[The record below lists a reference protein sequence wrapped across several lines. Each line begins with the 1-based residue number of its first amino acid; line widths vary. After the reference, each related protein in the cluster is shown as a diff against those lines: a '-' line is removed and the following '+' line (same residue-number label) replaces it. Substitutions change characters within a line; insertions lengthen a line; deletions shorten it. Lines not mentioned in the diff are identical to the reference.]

1 MKSELHLGEEATP
14 NSGGL
19 VEALQSVAYTYESAL
34 ADIVDNSVTAYA
46 KNVWIEVRNG
56 RDEKG
61 ATGPYIL
68 IVDDGQGME
77 QIELVEAMH
86 YATKSSD
93 DVMNLGKFGLGMKTA
108 SLSQAHHMSV
118 ASRRTASG
126 KLAIRAWDVDFLK
139 SKKAKGEW
147 RLLKP
152 ALSDLPARV
161 SNMTKKSKGT
171 TIYWT
176 KLQRLIPDLKQLS
189 PDDLDDRLNLLAESA
204 SAHLSLVFHRF
215 LEGKGRVRSGERKH
229 RITIR
234 VNGIKL
240 KPWDP
245 FLRDHPKT
253 KKDGVKDFTFSAGPE
268 RQVDLAFQA
277 FILPKQDQFESN
289 EEFRKAGLINKWLK
303 SQGLYVYR
311 LDRLIRAGGWQGL
324 RANDEHMKLS
334 RISVDLDRNA
344 DEILDL
350 NLQKS
355 RITLPAELRPKI
367 KDWVGDR
374 ANRARNV
381 YDNKP
386 VGGGPRLSSSAG
398 KVGSAK
404 GASGAGTPGK
414 SNPGKDGLPAPS
426 KRPPAQNVVSVLE
439 KLWAICDSQADRRAL
454 KRLVKRAYPSAEM
467 PK

>member
-46 KNVWIEVRNG
+46 KNISIEVRNG

-68 IVDDGQGME
+68 IVDDGQGMTKK
-77 QIELVEAMH
+77 ELVEAMR

-93 DVMNLGKFGLGMKTA
+93 DEMSLGRFGLGMKTA
-108 SLSQAHHMSV
+108 SLSQANHMSV

-126 KLAIRAWDVDFLK
+126 KFSIRAWDLEFLK
-139 SKKAKGEW
+139 SKEAEGKW
-147 RLLKP
+147 RLLIRE
-152 ALSDLPARV
+152 LSEFPARA
-161 SNMTKKSKGT
+161 SDMTKKSKGT
-171 TIYWT
+171 IVYWT
-176 KLQRLIPDLKQLS
+176 RLQRLIPDLKQLS
-189 PDDLDDRLNLLAESA
+189 PDDLDDRLNELVASA
-204 SAHLSLVFHRF
+204 SDHLSLVFHRF
-215 LEGKGRVRSGERKH
+215 LDGKGRVRSGERKH
-229 RITIR
+229 RVTIR
-234 VNGIKL
+234 VNGVKL

-245 FLRDHPKT
+245 FLLDHSKT
-253 KKDGVKDFTFSAGPE
+253 KQDGAKDFTFSSGPK

-277 FILPKQDQFESN
+277 FILPKQDQFESS
-289 EEFRKAGLINKWLK
+289 EKFRKAGLIDKWLK

-311 LDRLIRAGGWQGL
+311 LDRLIRAGGWHGL

-367 KDWVGDR
+367 KEWVGDR

-386 VGGGPRLSSSAG
+386 VAGGPKLSSSDG
-398 KVGSAK
+398 KGGSAK
-404 GASGAGTPGK
+404 RASGAGKPGK
-414 SNPGKDGLPAPS
+414 ANLPASS
-426 KRPPAQNVVSVLE
+426 KRPPSRNVVSVLD
-439 KLWAICDSQADRRAL
+439 KLWATCDSQVDRRAL
-454 KRLVKRAYPSAEM
+454 KRLVKRAYPGAEM